1 MLLDDGHQQ
10 LIQDMIVNCERMN
23 TGMNRLEV
31 GRIISDMTSATYV
44 KSLDHYTNLFK
55 NGKMP
60 GLKRG
65 GQGLYAHPIATKQS
79 HITVTEQLL

>member
-31 GRIISDMTSATYV
+31 GQIISDMTSATYV
-44 KSLDHYTNLFK
+44 KSLDHYKNLVK
-55 NGKMP
+55 HGKMP
-60 GLKRG
+60 GLKSG
-65 GQGLYAHPIATKQS
+65 GRAL
-79 HITVTEQLL
+79 